1 MDLDCNAAIKE
12 GAYVSRNLARVTF
25 IAQMPL
31 LPHHQSTEILFGVSA
46 VLAVP
51 RTSRMRS
58 INQYEIQLSP
68 DGQQLCLTGRLGAA
82 CLSPKRR

>member
-31 LPHHQSTEILFGVSA
+31 LPHHQSTEILFGV
-46 VLAVP
+46 LAVS
-51 RTSRMRS
+51 RTSGMRS
-58 INQYEIQLSP
+58 TNQYEIQLSP
-68 DGQQLCLTGRLGAA
+68 DGQQLCLSGRLGAA